1 MDCIDEK
8 DKVINRI
15 FQDIA
20 NYVKQTASS
29 ESITIDDSLDS
40 ADAILTYFRT
50 KNKKFLNKE
59 RQVAISQELENKMSS
74 LNFADKDGNV
84 VDEQEGKRICDL
96 INGFVE
102 KFQSGEDVTNHSS
115 KTIFSSNEDYILN
128 NWNLRHLHL
137 SDEETAVDKI
147 AMSSNRSSWL
157 LFYILTEDDVDF
169 VDVVFHPTGAGFT
182 AYRFL
187 EIIQQNGWME
197 KCGFMERKDIV
208 PGSLKPEVNKD
219 DDIYMLY
226 KNHLNVAFTLN
237 GTAYCSFGVSSAGYS
252 FYDTFYL
259 NRFKKKLRQI
269 LGENKYVGFI
279 GYNNGEYK
287 LVFEDVDGNRFPI
300 GCQL

>member
-20 NYVKQTASS
+20 NYVKQKASS

-50 KNKKFLNKE
+50 KNKKFSNKE

-96 INGFVE
+96 INRFVE

-128 NWNLRHLHL
+128 NWNLRH
-137 SDEETAVDKI
+137 
-147 AMSSNRSSWL
+147 
-157 LFYILTEDDVDF
+157 
-169 VDVVFHPTGAGFT
+169 
-182 AYRFL
+182 
-187 EIIQQNGWME
+187 
-197 KCGFMERKDIV
+197 KDILSEILLTRFV
-208 PGSLKPEVNKD
+208 P
-219 DDIYMLY
+219 
-226 KNHLNVAFTLN
+226 
-237 GTAYCSFGVSSAGYS
+237 SAH
-252 FYDTFYL
+252 
-259 NRFKKKLRQI
+259 
-269 LGENKYVGFI
+269 
-279 GYNNGEYK
+279 
-287 LVFEDVDGNRFPI
+287 
-300 GCQL
+300 